1 MAVTDWEELRQVAQ
15 AGFSDAMAA
24 AGSIE
29 VVERS
34 NRPTVIEPLEDR
46 DAGRAAKLLVDAA
59 LFRVHI
65 FAVRA
70 FDAPFRTGDDLNL
83 RAAIDFLRPAG
94 RIDQAPAHRRPDLAL
109 AVARFDEADA
119 DPRLPPLRLM
129 RNKLLAHV
137 ARYDVGGN
145 GPTYND
151 LFGFTGRVGLIW
163 EALSNGAGIHT
174 LTLASQ
180 IAAYTESA
188 EAFWSVWEGKP
199 RP

>member
-1 MAVTDWEELRQVAQ
+1 VSVADWEELPEVAQ

-29 VVERS
+29 TVERS
-34 NRPTVIEPLEDR
+34 NRASIIDSLTDA
-46 DAGRAAKLLVDAA
+46 DAGRAAELLVDAA

-70 FDAPFRTGDDLNL
+70 FDAPVRTGDDLDL
-83 RAAIDFLRPAG
+83 RAGIDFLRTPG
-94 RIDQAPAHRRPDLAL
+94 RIDEAPDYRRADLAL

-137 ARYDVGGN
+137 ARYDNNGN

-174 LTLASQ
+174 LSLASQ
-180 IAAYTESA
+180 AVAYTESA
-188 EAFWSVWEGKP
+188 GAFWSPWEKKGQ
-199 RP
+199 